1 MTKTIKLDNDTIVKL
16 NKIEAIY
23 RYNKWNIKVYVS
35 GNVFKIKISQNCDN
49 ADKITDLF
57 IKALE
62 ALVDP
67 EKGKDKYQ
75 VIKNQWGKYNGTFK
89 EFIVD
94 KIVDVNLLFKY

>member
-1 MTKTIKLDNDTIVKL
+1 MAKTIKLDNDTIVKL

-35 GNVFKIKISQNCDN
+35 GNVFKIKVSQNHEH
-49 ADKITDLF
+49 AGKITDLF
-57 IKALE
+57 IKALGV
-62 ALVDP
+62 LIDP
-67 EKGKDKYQ
+67 RKDKDRYK
-75 VIKNQWGKYNGTFK
+75 IAREEWEKYDGTFK